1 VTAFFRFEGGLDDLF
16 ARRTGRLELYNPLT
30 VQSVDVRGHTVP
42 LETDLTTPLA
52 YYLAK
57 SGLQN
62 IEYQLFVSPDKIGD
76 RAGIRMLE
84 PYQPGKIPVLLVH
97 GLLSS
102 PATWAPLFNDLQA
115 DPQLRERFQ
124 FWVYSYPTADPY
136 LTTAADLRRA
146 LTELRDKL
154 DPRGRDAAMDQ
165 M

>member
-102 PATWAPLFNDLQA
+102 PLTWSPALNDLTA
-115 DPQLRERFQ
+115 DPVLRKRFQ
-124 FWVYSYPTADPY
+124 FWTYFYPTSQPY
-136 LTTAADLRRA
+136 LATAAELRQALARLRR
-146 LTELRDKL
+146 
-154 DPRGRDAAMDQ
+154 
-165 M
+165 